1 MYRYLIGPMIV
12 GMLAF
17 VFVYYFSPLSI
28 SEPGIVPLVA
38 RFVLDSS
45 NLYFETTPPAI
56 TGYVAN
62 LNLTVAALTVG
73 LLMMMVTELLV
84 IIWALSSYM
93 ARWIISHLQ
102 RDRKV
107 DEPGDL
113 PPIDMDSRFKTSKI
127 GNGVF
132 GRGLDPIDRD

>member
-1 MYRYLIGPMIV
+1 MYRYLIGPIIV

-17 VFVYYFSPLSI
+17 VVIYYISPLSI

-84 IIWALSSYM
+84 IIWALAGHS
-93 ARWIISHLQ
+93 ARWIISHLH
-102 RDRKV
+102 RDKKV

-113 PPIDMDSRFKTSKI
+113 PPIDMDPGYKTSRI

-132 GRGLDPIDRD
+132 GRGLDSVDRD